1 MPHWLAILNAG
12 GTRSIHTR
20 HNSSWDVLPPYL
32 FLPLSSMLVYRYMR
46 TSTLQE
52 FRQEKAKFVYSNPN
66 YVKDAHVFTGRRN
79 RNDSYYTNLTITT
92 LMATGNNVSASITL
106 QMMSGGD
113 FRVSQKLCDIMKEAW
128 IVNFMRAHS
137 DIDSTCPFPPGTYHI
152 FNMVLP
158 PKNMPIP
165 MVASDYYIILE
176 MYLTKTKEQI
186 AKLTSSLRYVETK
199 WKKP

>member
-1 MPHWLAILNAG
+1 MTNENCFVRKSNNAEIVSLLRCTVNRHFKYTFNVPNEETETTAI
-12 GTRSIHTR
+12 SK
-20 HNSSWDVLPPYL
+20 
-32 FLPLSSMLVYRYMR
+32 
-46 TSTLQE
+46 E